1 MRRRKGPPHGRN
13 QRPAQALPA
22 PRPQTPFEREDATK
36 RCGEVSEL
44 AFALAAARHRFGVS
58 RPYGDSE
65 RYDLIL
71 DCHRCY
77 PPDLG
82 PLTTYLDPR
91 FRPRLIRVQV
101 KATTQMQSGVYRVNA
116 HRRIHGR
123 AVPYKLSEIDFFA
136 AYVIPLDAWYLIPAA
151 LLLGTRRRT
160 MAALSPVVTPAKKAS
175 YRYECYREAWNLLT
189 KSRTELAH
197 CAR

>member
-65 RYDLIL
+65 RYDVIL
-71 DCHRCY
+71 DARE
-77 PPDLG
+77 LG
-82 PLTTYLDPR
+82 PRQSNVRRKNVGHKNVGRTLLSAAFEFPSPPESRIQKET
-91 FRPRLIRVQV
+91 
-101 KATTQMQSGVYRVNA
+101 KMQ
-116 HRRIHGR
+116 
-123 AVPYKLSEIDFFA
+123 
-136 AYVIPLDAWYLIPAA
+136 
-151 LLLGTRRRT
+151 RT
-160 MAALSPVVTPAKKAS
+160 SRKK
-175 YRYECYREAWNLLT
+175 E
-189 KSRTELAH
+189 
-197 CAR
+197 